1 MEKTMRHYINAL
13 KKYAV
18 FNGRAS
24 RKEYWYFVLF
34 YFLLM
39 ILFGIGDV
47 ILGTVHVE
55 SNTGLLSSL
64 FILAMLIPGMAV
76 AIRRLHDTDRSGWW
90 ILINLIPLIGLLV
103 FMYFMVS
110 GSDGGENQYGPSP
123 LGTDGE

>member
-1 MEKTMRHYINAL
+1 MHHYINAL

-18 FNGRAS
+18 FSGRAR

-34 YFLLM
+34 YVLLM

-64 FILAMLIPGMAV
+64 FILSMLVPTMAV
-76 AIRRLHDTDRSGWW
+76 AVRRLHDTEHSGWW

-103 FMYFMVS
+103 FTYFMVS
-110 GSDGGENQYGPSP
+110 GSDDGENQYGPSP